1 MGRPE
6 RPIDPAAGPAAE
18 FAAELRKLREKAGRP
33 NYREL
38 ARRASFSVT
47 VLSEAAGGRCLPTL
61 PVVRGYVQACGGD
74 VAEWEERWRL
84 AAERQSPASVQ
95 QASAQQTPPAEQTPP
110 ERVVPRQ
117 AERMAAQRRSLAAG
131 RTRRRSRRLGV
142 TLVVLLAATGVSGGV
157 VVWQRQTTIGGTIAV
172 ENTAVSGQLAAQSG
186 RFATVNPDAA
196 ALAAVAAWQAAHTV
210 TARSALLSLAACCT
224 STQASLSGESAGVN
238 AVALSP
244 GGKILAAG
252 GEDQAVH
259 LWDTTTGWQL
269 AVFGGFA
276 GPVRAV
282 AFSPAGHG
290 ELLAAGSDGY
300 TIRLWDPAR
309 HTTLG
314 VLPDSAGRIEDLAFS
329 PDGAL
334 LASVSADGRI
344 CLWNPA
350 TLRLVQVLTQHQP
363 GRPPVRLLSV
373 AFSPD
378 GHTLAAAGDG
388 HTVALWNVTDPA
400 HATITQWLGGTTGA
414 INDLAYSPGGDM
426 IAAEQTN
433 GDVLLLSPRQHY
445 PTLLK
450 HAVRNS
456 KGLAFSRDGTLLITA
471 GTYQDLM
478 LWSTSTGRLAGLA
491 PHRVPGNANALAYDP
506 ASGSL
511 ALGGPAG
518 SVQIWQA
525 PIRPFTGSTGPVTG
539 LALVPGTTMLA
550 SVSTDAMLDLW
561 NRDGS
566 SVTATRLA
574 AKPAAVAVSPGGKL
588 LATIDDDG
596 ALTLRGIP
604 KLTPMMS
611 VGTQSPAV
619 DVVFSPNGEMV
630 ATAARS
636 HIEVR
641 QTGKKSRLRDFYSNS
656 HGAFEA
662 VAFSPDSR
670 TLAAA
675 TVQGSVMIWN
685 LATRRQLADVD
696 PATGPVKAIAFSPDG
711 QTLAIAGY
719 DGRVILLN
727 AANLDLRTALPG
739 PVGAIQALAFSPDGK
754 ILASAE
760 HNGTIMLWDTANLSP
775 IATLTGDD
783 GAVNTLAFG
792 PDGNTL
798 ISGDQSKR
806 IVVWDLNPADM
817 ARQACRT
824 LAGDPDLSQAETL
837 VPGASYPRVCPGR

>member
-6 RPIDPAAGPAAE
+6 RPIDPEAGPVAE

-33 NYREL
+33 TYREL

-74 VAEWEERWRL
+74 VLEWEERWRL
-84 AAERQSPASVQ
+84 AAEHQPQAPAQ
-95 QASAQQTPPAEQTPP
+95 PTPPAPAAP
-110 ERVVPRQ
+110 VSVKP
-117 AERMAAQRRSLAAG
+117 MAAQSRSQAAG
-131 RTRRRSRRLGV
+131 RSVYCSCRLV
-142 TLVVLLAATGVSGGV
+142 VSLVVLLAAAGVSGGMA
-157 VVWQRQTTIGGTIAV
+157 VWQRQTTIGNTIAA
-172 ENTAVSGQLAAQSG
+172 ENTAMSGQLAAKSG

-196 ALAAVAAWQAAHTV
+196 ALAAVAAWQAAPTLA
-210 TARSALLSLAACCT
+210 ARSALLSLAACCT
-224 STQASLSGESAGVN
+224 STQSSLSGESATVN
-238 AVALSP
+238 AVALSR
-244 GGKILAAG
+244 GGKFLAAG
-252 GEDQAVH
+252 GEDKAVH
-259 LWDTTTGWQL
+259 LWDTATGRQL

-282 AFSPAGHG
+282 AFSPAGNG

-300 TIRLWDPAR
+300 TIRLWNPSR
-309 HTTLG
+309 RTTLS
-314 VLPDSAGRIEDLAFS
+314 VLPDTGGPIEDLAFS
-329 PDGAL
+329 PNGAL
-334 LASVSADGRI
+334 LASVSVDGRI
-344 CLWNPA
+344 CLWDPA
-350 TLRLVQVLTQHQP
+350 TRRLVQVLTQHQP
-363 GRPPVRLLSV
+363 GRPPARLLSV

-388 HTVALWNVTDPA
+388 PAVALWNITDPA
-400 HATITQWLGGTTGA
+400 HATITQWLPGTTGG
-414 INDLAYSPGGDM
+414 INGLAYSPRGDM
-426 IAAEQTN
+426 IAAEQTD
-433 GDVLLLSPRQHY
+433 GDVLLLSPRQHD
-445 PTLLK
+445 PTLLP
-450 HAVRNS
+450 HAVRS
-456 KGLAFSRDGTLLITA
+456 TRGLAFSRDGTLLITV
-471 GTYQDLM
+471 GTYQELM
-478 LWSTSTGRLAGLA
+478 LWNTSTGRLAGSE
-491 PHRVPGNANALAYDP
+491 PHRVPGDANALAYDP

-518 SVQIWQA
+518 SVQLWRA
-525 PIRPFTGSTGPVTG
+525 PIPPFTGSTGSVTG

-550 SVSTDAMLDLW
+550 SVSSDDMLDLW

-566 SVTATRLA
+566 TVATTKLA
-574 AKPAAVAVSPGGKL
+574 AKPVAVTVSPGGKL

-604 KLTPMMS
+604 ELVPTMS
-611 VGTQSPAV
+611 VRTVAPAV
-619 DVVFSPNGEMV
+619 DAVFSPDGEMV

-636 HIEVR
+636 TIAVR
-641 QTGKKSRLRDFYSNS
+641 DTGKKSPRHRFYSDG
-656 HGAFEA
+656 HGSFEA
-662 VAFSPDSR
+662 VTFSPDGH

-685 LATRRQLADVD
+685 LPADRRIAEAD

-711 QTLAIAGY
+711 QTLATAGN
-719 DGRVILLN
+719 DGRVTLLN
-727 AANLDLRTALPG
+727 PANLDRRTALAG
-739 PVGAIQALAFSPDGK
+739 PVGAVQALAFSPDGK
-754 ILASAE
+754 ILASAGR
-760 HNGTIMLWDTANLSP
+760 NGTIMLWTTANLSP

-792 PDGNTL
+792 RDGNTL

-824 LAGDPDLSQAETL
+824 LAGDPDLSHAETL
-837 VPGASYPRVCPGR
+837 LPGASYPRVCPGR